1 MEDESVVYR
10 QLAGSGLTA
19 GNQGNA
25 TFSGNI
31 DGIQGG
37 LVLQQENDRNFRDL
51 KTVNDAS
58 FRTGNDLI
66 PGTFTFA
73 VETFVDNGT
82 QTCLNPKEGEVWR
95 ILYPIARVTSGSPS
109 GAVQYELRLN
119 ETSTGTDYRIFNTT
133 ATSSAPIITEDTS
146 WDGEMLQIGHGT
158 TLSAVIAS
166 FSGTSINFGVYAA
179 RVK

>member
-19 GNQGNA
+19 GNIGNA
-25 TFSGNI
+25 SFSKNI
-31 DGIQGG
+31 DGVKDG
-37 LVLQQENDRNFRDL
+37 LVLASENNQNFHDL

-58 FRTGNDLI
+58 FRTGNDMI

-82 QTCLNPKEGEVWR
+82 QTCLTPKEGEVWR
-95 ILYPIARVTSGSPS
+95 IFYPIARVTAGAPS
-109 GAVQYELRLN
+109 GAIQYELRLN
-119 ETSTGTDYRIFNTT
+119 EASTGIDYRVFLT
-133 ATSSAPIITEDTS
+133 TSSSAAPVITEDTS

-158 TLSAVIAS
+158 TLEAQVSS
-166 FSGTSINFGVYAA
+166 FSGTSLKFGVYAA